1 MDWLFSQWWMRG
13 FVAIC
18 QVVCAFAIF
27 APPGEMIFNKGAA
40 FVIVLLAALDHAFE
54 AGYLFEEGR
63 E

>member
-1 MDWLFSQWWMRG
+1 MRG